1 MKKIGKYVMIC
12 LLLSTTQFIYGQGTS
27 SNSTQ
32 MKQGENGSHA
42 NPADM
47 LKTELNLTVAQ
58 YEAVKKIMMEAKAAR
73 DQNEVTYKN
82 DEGAKNKGQKAIRE
96 NANAKIIALLDANQ
110 KTKFLALQAEKKEEH
125 KAKENPEE
133 RSNKK
138 AAELTT
144 QLGLSAMQTTKVKEA
159 LKIGFTKIDEIKVK
173 YKDNEEAAKEQV
185 KPVKKEME
193 RTILSLLTEAQKVK
207 YKAYLEK
214 KK

>member
-1 MKKIGKYVMIC
+1 MKKTGKYIMFC
-12 LLLSTTQFIYGQGTS
+12 LLLSATHFIYAQGTS

-32 MKQGENGSHA
+32 MKQGESGSHA
-42 NPADM
+42 NPADR
-47 LKTELNLTVAQ
+47 LKTELNLTAAQ
-58 YEAVKKIMMEAKAAR
+58 YEAVKKIMMEAKVAR

-96 NANAKIIALLDANQ
+96 NADAKIMALLDANQ

-125 KAKENPEE
+125 KTKENPEE

-144 QLGLSAMQTTKVKEA
+144 QLGLSAIQTAKVKEV
-159 LKIGFTKIDEIKVK
+159 LKTGFTKIDEIKVK
-173 YKDNEEAAKEQV
+173 YKDNEEAAKEEV

>member
-1 MKKIGKYVMIC
+1 MKKTGKYIMLC
-12 LLLSTTQFIYGQGTS
+12 LLLSATQFIYAQGAS

-42 NPADM
+42 NPADR
-47 LKTELNLTVAQ
+47 LKTELNLTAAQ
-58 YEAVKKIMMEAKAAR
+58 YDAVKKIMMEAKAAR
-73 DQNEVTYKN
+73 EKNEVTFKN
-82 DEGAKNKGQKAIRE
+82 EEGAKNKGQKTIRE
-96 NANAKIIALLDANQ
+96 NADAKIMALLDANQ

-138 AAELTT
+138 AAELTI
-144 QLGLSAMQTTKVKEA
+144 QLGLSAIQTAKVKEV
-159 LKIGFTKIDEIKVK
+159 LKTGFTKIDEIKVK
-173 YKDNEEAAKEQV
+173 YKDNEEAAKEEV